1 MKKITQKKLEILYTL
16 YDEIQKAEDD
26 VSNFMKKTKVNEN
39 GYLPVFR
46 EGKEKRAQI
55 KEKDL
60 WEEVYTLGEDC
71 NAGKALKEKYPEVFK
86 AQKKQKAI
94 AVSINVFVARELGL
108 NYRAVKLSDIFKI
121 SEAMIEYHSPLNK
134 LIRWLN
140 NLIKFDE

>member
-1 MKKITQKKLEILYTL
+1 MKKITQNKLKVLYRL

-26 VSNFMKKTKVNEN
+26 VSNFIKKTKVNEN
-39 GYLPVFR
+39 GYLPVLR
-46 EGKEKRAQI
+46 KGEKKRVQL

-86 AQKKQKAI
+86 AQKKQKELAI
-94 AVSINVFVARELGL
+94 SINIFVAKALGL
-108 NYRAVKLSDIFKI
+108 NYRAVKLSDIFRI
-121 SEAMIEYHSPLNK
+121 SEAMIEYNNPFNK
-134 LIRWLN
+134 ICRWLD